1 MLDLKE
7 MWAYIRETVFNKAVL
22 LTSVKV
28 LLIIVLGYM
37 ALKLAIRFAR
47 KALEHHGTEHVRR
60 LLLRALYY
68 VGVLIIIFLVLH
80 ELNFQIGAL
89 LGAAGIFTAAI
100 GFASQTS
107 VSNIISGLFLL
118 SESPFK
124 IGDYIEVS
132 GAAGTVDSID
142 LLSVKLR
149 QANGTFI
156 RVPHAG
162 IIANNVV
169 NTSYFEE
176 RRFDFKIVVSHKES
190 VRRVIEILHDVIER
204 NKYSLKDP
212 EHKSMI
218 FCEEFNESTLK
229 IQVGVWSNQ
238 ANWQA
243 LKDTIIADIQD
254 RFAKEQILLPLPM
267 YVSFEQLEKY

>member
-1 MLDLKE
+1 MFDLKE
-7 MWAYIRETVFNKAVL
+7 IWASIRETVFNKAVL
-22 LTSVKV
+22 LTSIKV

-37 ALKLAIRFAR
+37 ALKVLIRFAKR
-47 KALEHHGTEHVRR
+47 ALEHHGTEHVRT

-89 LGAAGIFTAAI
+89 LGAAGILTAAI

-107 VSNIISGLFLL
+107 VSNIISGLFLI
-118 SESPFK
+118 SESSFV
-124 IGDYIEVS
+124 IGDYIEVA
-132 GAAGTVDSID
+132 GVAGTVDSID

-149 QANGTFI
+149 QANGTFV
-156 RVPHAG
+156 RVPHAT
-162 IIANNVV
+162 IIASNVV

-176 RRFDFKIVVSHKES
+176 RRFDFKVLVSHKEN
-190 VRRVIEILHDVIER
+190 VRRVFELLEAVAKA
-204 NKYSLKDP
+204 NQYALKDRAP
-212 EHKSMI
+212 LV

-229 IQVGVWSNQ
+229 IQVGVWTDQ
-238 ANWQA
+238 KNWQN
-243 LKDTIIADIQD
+243 LKDTILADIQE
-254 RFAKEQILLPLPM
+254 RFTKEHVIMPIPM

>member
-7 MWAYIRETVFNKAVL
+7 MWASIQETVFNKEVL
-22 LTSVKV
+22 FTGIKV
-28 LLIIVLGYM
+28 LLILVLGYIG
-37 ALKLAIRFAR
+37 LKLAIRFAR
-47 KALEHHGTEHVRR
+47 RALEHHGTEHVRT

-68 VGVLIIIFLVLH
+68 AGVLIILFLVLH
-80 ELNFQIGAL
+80 ALNFQMGAL

-107 VSNIISGLFLL
+107 VSNIISGLFLI
-118 SESPFK
+118 SESSFK
-124 IGDYIEVS
+124 IGDYIEVA
-132 GAAGTVDSID
+132 GVAGTVDSID

-149 QANGTFI
+149 QANGTFV
-156 RVPHAG
+156 RVPHAT
-162 IIANNVV
+162 IIASNVV

-176 RRFDFKIVVSHKES
+176 RRFDFKIAVSHKED
-190 VRRVIEILHDVIER
+190 VRRVCDVIHAVAKA
-204 NKYSLKDP
+204 NQFSLKDKEP
-212 EHKSMI
+212 LL

-238 ANWQA
+238 KNWQN
-243 LKDTIIADIQD
+243 LKDTIIAEIQE
-254 RFAKEQILLPLPM
+254 RFAKEHIIMPLPM